1 MERSTSMATTE
12 HVSASMAAGTDG
24 GVRATAALLE
34 EVGAP
39 LRLAEVELG
48 APAEGEVLVR
58 MRGVGICHTDIS
70 AQNGTFPLPL
80 PSVLGHEGAGVVEA
94 VGPGVHTLRVG
105 DHVALSFDHCSECSQ
120 CAGGHPAYCDAFAPL
135 NYFGTRLD
143 GSVTMHRGEDEVY
156 GSWFGQSSFATHAIA
171 SVHNAIKV
179 PADLPLELLGPL
191 GCGFQTG
198 AGSVI
203 NVMEAAAGEGII
215 VFGLGAVG
223 LGALM
228 AARAIG
234 CAPIIGVDVNPD
246 RLTIATEL
254 GATHTLDPK
263 ETDDFLWT
271 VQELAA
277 PGLHYSFDAVGAGP
291 VIRQALES
299 LRTAGHCVTVGFQG
313 LEHEI
318 TIDQGHLL
326 LGRRL
331 SGVIEGDADPQTFI
345 PRLIE
350 LYREGKF
357 PFDRLVQKFPFEQ
370 INEAIAAA
378 DAGSVIK
385 PVLVFE

>member
-1 MERSTSMATTE
+1 MASTDHSTE
-12 HVSASMAAGTDG
+12 LTAAGTDG
-24 GVRATAALLE
+24 TVRATVALLE
-34 EVGAP
+34 EVGTP
-39 LRLAEVELG
+39 LRFGEVELS
-48 APAEGEVLVR
+48 APGDGEILVR

-70 AQNGTFPLPL
+70 AQSGIFPLPL

-94 VGPGVHTLRVG
+94 IGPGVEQIQVG
-105 DHVALSFDHCSECSQ
+105 DHVALSFDHCGECSH
-120 CAGGHPAYCDAFAPL
+120 CTDGHPAYCDAFAPL

-143 GSVTMHRGEDEVY
+143 GSVTMHRSEEEVY
-156 GSWFGQSSFATHAIA
+156 GNWFGQSSFATHAIA
-171 SVHNAIKV
+171 SVHNAVKV

-198 AGSVI
+198 AGSVL
-203 NVMEAAAGEGII
+203 NVMGARAGEGII

-228 AARAIG
+228 AAVAVG
-234 CAPIIGVDVNPD
+234 CSPVIGVDVNPA
-246 RLTIATEL
+246 RLAIATEL
-254 GATHTLDPK
+254 GATHTVNPND
-263 ETDDFLWT
+263 TDDFLWT
-271 VQELAA
+271 VQEMAA

-357 PFDRLVQKFPFEQ
+357 PFDRLIQKFPFDQ

-378 DAGSVIK
+378 NSGTVIK
-385 PVLVFE
+385 PVLVFG

>member
-1 MERSTSMATTE
+1 MATIEPGVDST
-12 HVSASMAAGTDG
+12 AAGAAG

-34 EVGAP
+34 AVGAP
-39 LRLAEVELG
+39 LRLAEIALD
-48 APAEGEVLVR
+48 APAEGEILVR
-58 MRGVGICHTDIS
+58 MCGVGICHTDIT
-70 AQNGTFPLPL
+70 AQEGIFPIPLPA
-80 PSVLGHEGAGVVEA
+80 VLGHEGSGVVEA
-94 VGPGVHTLRVG
+94 VGPGVEALRVG
-105 DHVALSFDHCSECSQ
+105 DHVALSFDHCGECSQ
-120 CAGGHPAYCDAFAPL
+120 CSGAHPAYCDAFAPL
-135 NYFGTRLD
+135 NYFGTRID

-156 GSWFGQSSFATHAIA
+156 GNWFGQSSFATHAIA
-171 SVHNAIKV
+171 SVHNAVRV
-179 PADLPLELLGPL
+179 PDDLPLELLGPL
-191 GCGFQTG
+191 GCGLQTG
-198 AGSVI
+198 AGSVL
-203 NVMEAAAGEGII
+203 NVMGAKAGEGII

-223 LGALM
+223 LGAVM
-228 AARAIG
+228 AAKAVG
-234 CAPIIGVDVNPD
+234 CDPIIGVDLNPE
-246 RLTIATEL
+246 RLAIAADL
-254 GATHTLDPK
+254 GATHTINPS
-263 ETDDFLWT
+263 EVDDFLWT

-345 PRLIE
+345 PRLVE

-357 PFDRLVQKFPFEQ
+357 PFDRLVQTFPFEQ

-378 DAGSVIK
+378 NAGSVIK